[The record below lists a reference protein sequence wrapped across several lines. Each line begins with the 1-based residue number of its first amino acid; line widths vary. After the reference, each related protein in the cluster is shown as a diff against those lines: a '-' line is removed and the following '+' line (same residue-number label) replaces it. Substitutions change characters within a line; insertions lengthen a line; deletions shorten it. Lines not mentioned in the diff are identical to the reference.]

1 VRSVCH
7 ARKSSDIIH
16 LKKIV
21 FRLPTFPTGPGEGRL
36 FFCINS
42 PLRPALRGGFIL
54 PEESFHFV
62 TEAFEINKDFLTIAS
77 SGNI

>member
-1 VRSVCH
+1 V
-7 ARKSSDIIH
+7 A
-16 LKKIV
+16 
-21 FRLPTFPTGPGEGRL
+21 GGY

-42 PLRPALRGGFIL
+42 SLRPALRGGFPL
-54 PEESFHFV
+54 PGEPFYSV